1 MVLSPLLSPPS
12 LCCHVQEELAQTEER
27 LQSKRSQLE
36 DLVVQVCA
44 VSVCLSVS
52 QSPCLSVVCTCG
64 TVPTTFLFNAL
75 FESVVLLL

>member
-1 MVLSPLLSPPS
+1 MVLYYWDSMSMILSPLLSPPS

-44 VSVCLSVS
+44 VSVFLSVS
-52 QSPCLSVVCTCG
+52 QSVSCLLWYCT
-64 TVPTTFLFNAL
+64 NYI
-75 FESVVLLL
+75 SI